1 MADRDATI
9 EIKVADNKMKVTA
22 NYIPPKD
29 RGNPLS
35 EEDILSELDSMNINT
50 GIKHENIK
58 KICSSD
64 KVLRN
69 LIIAEC
75 IQPEVGEKARI
86 EFYIEINKL
95 RKARVREDGGVD
107 FRDLGEISSATEG
120 EEIYRRIPPTVGE
133 PETED
138 SITETAAI

>member
-1 MADRDATI
+1 MADKDATI

-58 KICSSD
+58 TICSSD
-64 KVLRN
+64 KVTRN
-69 LIIAEC
+69 IIISEC
-75 IQPEVGEKARI
+75 IQPKVGEKARI
-86 EFYIEINKL
+86 KFYIEINKL
-95 RKARVREDGGVD
+95 GKARVREDGSVE
-107 FRDLGEISSATEG
+107 L
-120 EEIYRRIPPTVGE
+120 YRY
-133 PETED
+133 
-138 SITETAAI
+138 